1 MDDMKREQIFRQ
13 TKRLGQNFLN
23 DPNILRKICAA
34 AKLHKE
40 DHVIEI
46 GPGKGSL
53 TEHLA
58 HSAETVTAIEKD
70 KRLKTFLDEK
80 FKESENI
87 RFVYEDVLKIGF
99 SPFFDGK
106 KIKLVSNLPY
116 NISTQILFK
125 LLDERELFSR
135 IVVMLQKEVAQRI
148 SSAKG
153 RKSYGSLSVLLQSC
167 FSVEPA
173 FKVPRRVFYPV
184 PKVDSM
190 VVVLEP
196 LKEPVFSA
204 SSEKTFRTVIRHAFS
219 SRRKTIRNSLGNFF
233 EKETVERALS
243 DSGIDQ
249 RRRAESLSVE
259 EFPRS
264 LLDFSGHYNVKITV
278 SRCLRRRRQ

>member
-1 MDDMKREQIFRQ
+1 MKREQIFRQ

-23 DPNILRKICAA
+23 DPNILRKICAT
-34 AKLHKE
+34 AKLQKE

-58 HSAETVTAIEKD
+58 HGAGRVTAIEKD
-70 KRLKTFLDEK
+70 KRLRTFLDEK
-80 FKESENI
+80 FGESANV
-87 RFVYEDVLKIGF
+87 RFVYEDILKTGF
-99 SPFFDGK
+99 SRFSDGEK
-106 KIKLVSNLPY
+106 TKLVSNLPY
-116 NISTQILFK
+116 NISTQILLK

-167 FSVEPA
+167 FSVKLA
-173 FKVPRRVFYPV
+173 FKVSRHAFYPV
-184 PKVDSM
+184 PEVDSA
-190 VVVLEP
+190 VVVLDP
-196 LKEPVFSA
+196 LKDPVFPVSN
-204 SSEKTFRTVIRHAFS
+204 EKTFRTVTRHAFS

-233 EKETVERALS
+233 ERKMVERALS

-249 RRRAESLSVE
+249 GRRAESLSVE
-259 EFPRS
+259 EFAKLADSFREIKGDS
-264 LLDFSGHYNVKITV
+264 IQS
-278 SRCLRRRRQ
+278 

>member
-1 MDDMKREQIFRQ
+1 MNDMERGEIFHQ

-34 AKLHKE
+34 ADLREE

-58 HSAETVTAIEKD
+58 CGAGRVTAIEKD
-70 KRLKTFLDEK
+70 TRLRTFLHEK
-80 FKESENI
+80 FAESENV
-87 RFVYEDVLKIGF
+87 RFVYEDVLGISF
-99 SPFFDGK
+99 SRFSTGE

-116 NISTQILFK
+116 NISTQILLK

-148 SSAKG
+148 SSPKG
-153 RKSYGSLSVLLQSC
+153 QKSYGSLSVLLQSC
-167 FSVEPA
+167 FSVGLA
-173 FKVPRRVFYPV
+173 FKVSRHVFYPV
-184 PKVDSM
+184 PEVDSA
-190 VVVLEP
+190 VVVLDP
-196 LKEPVFSA
+196 LKDPVFSV
-204 SSEKTFRTVIRHAFS
+204 SGEEIFRTVTRHAFS

-233 EKETVERALS
+233 DRETIERALS

-249 RRRAESLSVE
+249 GRRAESLSVE
-259 EFPRS
+259 EFAILADSFREI
-264 LLDFSGHYNVKITV
+264 N
-278 SRCLRRRRQ
+278 Q

>member
-1 MDDMKREQIFRQ
+1 MDDMKREQVFRQ

-23 DPNILRKICAA
+23 DPNILRKICAT

-53 TEHLA
+53 TEHLVRGA
-58 HSAETVTAIEKD
+58 GRVTAIEKD
-70 KRLKTFLDEK
+70 KRLKTFLDGK
-80 FKESENI
+80 FGESTNV
-87 RFVYEDVLKIGF
+87 RFVYEDVLKIDF
-99 SPFFDGK
+99 SRFSDGEK
-106 KIKLVSNLPY
+106 TKFVSNLPY
-116 NISTQILFK
+116 NISTRILFK

-167 FSVEPA
+167 FSVETA
-173 FKVPRRVFYPV
+173 FKVSRRAFYPV
-184 PKVDSM
+184 PEVDSA
-190 VVVLEP
+190 VVVLDP
-196 LKEPVFSA
+196 LKEPVFSL
-204 SSEKTFRTVIRHAFS
+204 SSEKTFRTVTRYAFS

-233 EKETVERALS
+233 ERETVERALS
-243 DSGIDQ
+243 GSNIDQ

-259 EFPRS
+259 EFARLADS
-264 LLDFSGHYNVKITV
+264 FHAIN
-278 SRCLRRRRQ
+278 Q

>member
-23 DPNILRKICAA
+23 DPNILRKICAT

-58 HSAETVTAIEKD
+58 RGAGRVTAVEKD
-70 KRLKTFLDEK
+70 KRLRTFLDER
-80 FKESENI
+80 FGESANV

-99 SPFFDGK
+99 SRFSDGK
-106 KIKLVSNLPY
+106 KTKLVSNLPY
-116 NISTQILFK
+116 NISTQVLIKLFE
-125 LLDERELFSR
+125 ERELFSKT
-135 IVVMLQKEVAQRI
+135 VVMLQKEVAQRI

-167 FSVEPA
+167 FSVEIA
-173 FKVPRRVFYPV
+173 FRVSRRAFYPV
-184 PKVDSM
+184 PEVDSA
-190 VVVLEP
+190 VVVLDP
-196 LKEPVFSA
+196 LKEPVFSV
-204 SSEKTFRTVIRHAFS
+204 SSEKTFRTVTRYAFS
-219 SRRKTIRNSLGNFF
+219 SRRKTIRNSLSNFF
-233 EKETVERALS
+233 EREIVERALS
-243 DSGIDQ
+243 DSSIDQ

-259 EFPRS
+259 EFARLADS
-264 LLDFSGHYNVKITV
+264 FHGIKGSDIQ
-278 SRCLRRRRQ
+278 R